1 MQDTVNS
8 FSQRATSIKRRAH
21 RIDGDAISFNNTA
34 SSSKP
39 LILAKQPQAQSVD
52 RRIQKELE
60 YSKPCKELKTLE
72 IYHFKGGQTRQDLHL
87 ASNHIRQAGDTIRRD
102 TRETLE
108 KSQTLRA
115 NQELDRAMGLD
126 HRRRSGFS
134 ASFSGMYR
142 DTTLGNA
149 TRRKQLH
156 QDHYE
161 KLKTQEHRNL
171 VNKSKMDYKRQ
182 LASVYHQELGISVPE
197 SDIV

>member
-1 MQDTVNS
+1 
-8 FSQRATSIKRRAH
+8 
-21 RIDGDAISFNNTA
+21 
-34 SSSKP
+34 
-39 LILAKQPQAQSVD
+39 
-52 RRIQKELE
+52 
-60 YSKPCKELKTLE
+60 
-72 IYHFKGGQTRQDLHL
+72 
-87 ASNHIRQAGDTIRRD
+87 
-102 TRETLE
+102 
-108 KSQTLRA
+108 
-115 NQELDRAMGLD
+115 MGLD